1 MNREY
6 EKAIEWLNEKARQ
19 AGGITSLG
27 KELGAPPS
35 TFYRVLS
42 GGPPPTA
49 DKIFGWLSSLG
60 ARIVYPDEQLEAY
73 EMIPKV
79 TARAG
84 AGSSLVTEG
93 EVLGMYAFRS
103 DFLHRVGIHAKYS
116 VMMDVLGQS
125 MEPLIRDRDTILVDQ
140 FSREL
145 RDGEIFLTGFG
156 DELLVKRVQR
166 TARGWLLR
174 SENRDYADIVVEGPD
189 LENFRVYGRVRWFGR
204 VI

>member
-1 MNREY
+1 
-6 EKAIEWLNEKARQ
+6 
-19 AGGITSLG
+19 
-27 KELGAPPS
+27 
-35 TFYRVLS
+35 
-42 GGPPPTA
+42 
-49 DKIFGWLSSLG
+49 
-60 ARIVYPDEQLEAY
+60 
-73 EMIPKV
+73 MIPKV

-125 MEPLIRDRDTILVDQ
+125 MEPLIRDRDIHPRGPVFPGAARRRNLSD
-140 FSREL
+140 RL
-145 RDGEIFLTGFG
+145 RG
-156 DELLVKRVQR
+156 R
-166 TARGWLLR
+166 TARQAGAAHRPRWLLR